1 MQAKAW
7 AFVWGHVSRG
17 FHGLGKLKLG
27 KNLAES
33 AENAEMFGKL
43 KLGITIPLIAF
54 LEHRKT
60 RKTQICKL
68 KLEKTLAEIAENAD
82 YLLAQGLFS
91 RRYL

>member
-1 MQAKAW
+1 M
-7 AFVWGHVSRG
+7 FVWGHVSRE

-27 KNLAES
+27 KIL
-33 AENAEMFGKL
+33 AENAENAETLSKL

-68 KLEKTLAEIAENAD
+68 KLGKTLAESAEIAERIGKLKLGVHYLAESAD
-82 YLLAQGLFS
+82 E
-91 RRYL
+91 